1 MNIATPEPR
10 TWHGTVDTSGRVQL
24 PAELRH
30 AKGIVPGIEVVW
42 VEGEKGLELRT
53 FDSVLSEIQDYFLSL
68 GPADVSWSDELVRE
82 RREEAAR
89 EEAEL
94 DGGPRD

>member
-1 MNIATPEPR
+1 MNIAPPELR

-42 VEGEKGLELRT
+42 VEGEKGVELRT
-53 FDSVLSEIQDYFLSL
+53 FDSVLAEMQDYFLSL
-68 GPADVSWSDELVRE
+68 GSADVSWSDEIIRE

-89 EEAEL
+89 EEVEV
-94 DGGPRD
+94 DGGLRD